1 MQTASRAVRQHLLL
15 SLSALAVALALSA
28 AAARADESNRIELNR
43 VEQNSAQAQ
52 SELPPLPGEPAPAAA
67 TGAAQPA
74 ADLPPPPLPV
84 DTSLFGPGDTTGSI
98 NALGSTGVSAREAGE
113 DAAPANSNCPAGMI
127 PIMKDDGEQAVDAEG
142 KPACKAHHPFIK
154 GELTNLG
161 ATKLKLKDSRFG
173 IGFGYT
179 RLDGSSYLHV
189 EPQVDIAI
197 GKFSFGVGVP
207 LNVRAYANGFIDGG
221 GFHLRANDYSSP
233 SDYARI
239 VRFITYGAKE
249 DNLYLNIRQ
258 LFAASI
264 GHGSIVRRYSGEID
278 QNITRV
284 GAQLDAYGRFG
295 GFEAFIGDV
304 VQPTHFISG
313 LAFLKPLGFLSGS
326 LLDTL
331 GQTSIGVST
340 ALDLHAPYTLS
351 RIPGGYPQVGNDGEP
366 IVGVERNAQIIGGD
380 LETKILKTDSVDLK
394 PFLDYSRMLDI
405 TDENNHTIQGG
416 GGGTVG
422 ILGRFN
428 VGDVKVHAFR
438 VIAEGRYFDGNYQ
451 PGYFDTFYEV
461 QKYQYITGSAS
472 IGYDPKLKTIMTRDP
487 SQKRAG
493 LYAEFGYQFNQGLAL
508 MLAYENSYQVS
519 GPNTV
524 CPPAP
529 QVCNDPNQGT
539 QNLTVHIEYPVYSWF
554 QFFASFYKRS
564 FSGSPFNFNNGLGDN
579 TLIYG
584 AARLHILPILFL
596 NVRYYRS
603 WQADPVLGEMKN
615 VPGFEADLEF
625 GYEFDRSKK

>member
-1 MQTASRAVRQHLLL
+1 MAIGATGVRGPGMLT
-15 SLSALAVALALSA
+15 ALAVLLIGA
-28 AAARADESNRIELNR
+28 AAAHGDETTT
-43 VEQNSAQAQ
+43 VEVEKPGNTAVAQTA
-52 SELPPLPGEPAPAAA
+52 PAP
-67 TGAAQPA
+67 
-74 ADLPPPPLPV
+74 ADLPPPPLPS
-84 DTSLFGPGDTTGSI
+84 DPSM
-98 NALGSTGVSAREAGE
+98 LGSGLDAPQGSSSTLGTSGIDVREGAE
-113 DAAPANSNCPAGMI
+113 NVPPENSLCPPDMR
-127 PIMKDDGEQAVDAEG
+127 PVMQDGQQVIDTDG
-142 KPACKAHHPFIK
+142 TPLCKAHHPFIK

-173 IGFGYT
+173 VSFGYT

-189 EPQVDIAI
+189 EPQVDLAF
-197 GKFSFGVGVP
+197 GKFSFGLGVP
-207 LNVRAYANGFIDGG
+207 LNIRAYANGFIDGG
-221 GFHLRANDYSSP
+221 GFHLRPNDYSNA
-233 SDYARI
+233 SDYARVI
-239 VRFITYGAKE
+239 RFITYGAKE
-249 DNLYLNIRQ
+249 DNLYLNISQ

-264 GHGSIVRRYSGEID
+264 GHGAIVRRYSGEVD

-284 GAQLDAYGRFG
+284 GGQLDAYGRFG

-304 VQPTHFISG
+304 VQPTHFMSG

-331 GQTSIGVST
+331 GQTSLGVST
-340 ALDLHAPYTLS
+340 AVDLHAPFTLT

-366 IVGVERNAQIIGGD
+366 IVGIERKAQILGGD
-380 LETKILKTDSVDLK
+380 IETKIVKTDSVDLK
-394 PFLDYSRMLDI
+394 PFLDYSRMLNI
-405 TDENNHTIQGG
+405 TDENGKTLEGG
-416 GGGTVG
+416 GGATLGM
-422 ILGRFN
+422 LGRFN

-461 QKYQYITGSAS
+461 QKFQYITGSAS
-472 IGYDPKLKTIMTRDP
+472 TAYDPKLKTIMSRDP
-487 SQKRAG
+487 NQKRAG
-493 LYAEFGYQFNQGLAL
+493 FYAEFGYQYNQGLAL
-508 MLAYENSYQVS
+508 MVAYENSYQVS
-519 GPNTV
+519 GPATA

-529 QVCNDPNQGT
+529 AYCNDPNQGT

-564 FSGSPFNFNNGLGDN
+564 FSGSPFAFNNGLGDN
-579 TLIYG
+579 TLIYT